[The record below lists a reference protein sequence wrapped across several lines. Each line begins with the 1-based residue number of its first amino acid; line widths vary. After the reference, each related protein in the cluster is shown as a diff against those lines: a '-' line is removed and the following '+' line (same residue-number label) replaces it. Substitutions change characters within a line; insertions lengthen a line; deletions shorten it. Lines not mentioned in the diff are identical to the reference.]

1 MKRILAVLFLL
12 PLLVF
17 ANGDMPPAPKA
28 EEQPEIPIRCNG
40 IICVMPV
47 ELAKALA
54 DAHNSQVDE
63 IASLKKQLDDLK
75 TIKGCAKLE
84 VLPKLKRERDS

>member
-28 EEQPEIPIRCNG
+28 DETPEIPIRCNG
-40 IICVMPV
+40 IVCVISMD
-47 ELAKALA
+47 LAKALA
-54 DAHNSQVDE
+54 EAHNAQVDE

-75 TIKGCAKLE
+75 VIKGCAKVE
-84 VLPKLKRERDS
+84 VPPKLKRERDS